1 MADAIIVRD
10 LGKKYRR
17 PDPNRAWT
25 LQEAI
30 LSGFRKSR
38 STDYFWSLRN
48 VNFTVEQGSMLGV
61 IGRNGAGKST
71 LLRLLGGIGVPD
83 EGSISLH
90 GRISGLLDL
99 AAGFHTDLTG
109 RENVMVG
116 GVVRGLTRREVRQR
130 FDSIVEFSE
139 LSKVIDFPM
148 RTYSTGMQMRLAFA
162 VAIHCEPDVL
172 LVDEVLAVGDL
183 AFQRKCLDAIGKLR
197 ARGTSIVVVSHDI
210 SVVSEMC
217 EQALWLQDGQVSA
230 FGKAAT
236 IADDYATSVRNETVR
251 LTPVGASQFADPDSP
266 LVLGKT
272 RFGSME
278 ATVEHVRILR
288 PDLDDRQSHIAL
300 TIEMVYRAPQ
310 SIASPIFDVTI
321 LHEDGRS
328 CFETST
334 QKANVELP
342 LLQGSGRVTVDI
354 EALDLD
360 PGNYFVDVGLYEKD
374 WKYAYDYHSFVYP
387 LTVDENHRSHTPSTP
402 KAVWSLEKEN

>member
-1 MADAIIVRD
+1 MADAIVVRD
-10 LGKKYRR
+10 VGKRYRR
-17 PDPNRAWT
+17 PDPDRAWT
-25 LQEAI
+25 LQEAV
-30 LSGFRKSR
+30 LSGFRRFR
-38 STDYFWSLRN
+38 SIDYFWSLRN
-48 VNFTVEQGSMLGV
+48 VSFTVEQGSMLGV

-71 LLRLLGGIGVPD
+71 LLRLLGGIGIPD
-83 EGSISLH
+83 EGSVTLH
-90 GRISGLLDL
+90 GRVSGLLDL

-116 GVVRGLTRREVRQR
+116 GVVRGLTRKEVRER
-130 FDSIVEFSE
+130 FDSIVQFSE

-183 AFQRKCLDAIGKLR
+183 AFQRKCLDAIGRLR

-210 SVVSEMC
+210 SMVSEMC
-217 EQALWLQDGQVSA
+217 ETALWLQEGRVCA
-230 FGKAAT
+230 MGEAAT
-236 IADDYATSVRNETVR
+236 IADEYAASVRNETLR
-251 LTPVGASQFADPDSP
+251 LTPIGSLEFADPDSP
-266 LVLGKT
+266 LVLGET

-278 ATVEHVRILR
+278 ATVKQVRILR
-288 PDLDDRQSHIAL
+288 PELDDRQSHIVL
-300 TIEMVYRAPQ
+300 TVEMVYQAPQ
-310 SIASPIFDVTI
+310 SIASPIFGVTI

-342 LLQGSGRVTVDI
+342 LLQGTGRVTVDI

-360 PGNYFVDVGLYEKD
+360 PGNYFIDVGLYEKD
-374 WKYAYDYHSFVYP
+374 WKYAYDYHSSAYP
-387 LTVDENHRSHTPSTP
+387 LKVDENHRSHTPAMP